1 MKLDVAIVGA
11 GPAGAWA
18 AYLLAREGARVTI
31 FDPSHPREKPC
42 GGGVTGRA
50 LAVVAD
56 ALPATALDRA
66 TIRSARFGPLR
77 GSAASAG
84 QDEVVRLDAEAL
96 IVASRAAFDAALL
109 DAARGAGASLV
120 AERVV
125 DVHVDASRIA
135 VQTARGAHHASF
147 LIGADGA
154 NSLVRRRLA
163 RAFRRDQLS
172 IATGFY
178 AHGVT
183 TDEIVV
189 GFVSDPPGYLWS
201 FPRPDHLA
209 IGICAQAD
217 AGFTSGELR
226 DRTLAWISHAGVA
239 RGHTRLEPYSWPIP
253 SLSAADF
260 AAIDLAGPRWC
271 LLGDAAGLVDP
282 ITREGIYFALRS
294 AESIAA
300 ALRAAD
306 PVRDFTTRVFE
317 TAIGELAR
325 AARLKDRFF
334 QPAFVRL
341 LLRALRQSAG
351 VRAVMADL
359 IAGRQTYRS
368 LKWRLLKT
376 LEVGLAIDA
385 AATLRRVQREKYP
398 SRALTRTPG
407 RLTVTSIDR
416 QPDSPPRAG
425 A

>member
-1 MKLDVAIVGA
+1 MVAGDWVLDELKLDVAIVGA

-18 AYLLAREGARVTI
+18 AHALARQGARVTI

-50 LAVVAD
+50 LAIVAD
-56 ALPATALDRA
+56 AIPSTALDRS
-66 TIRSARFGPLR
+66 TIRSARFGDSIVP
-77 GSAASAG
+77 
-84 QDEVVRLDAEAL
+84 LDADAL
-96 IVASRAAFDAALL
+96 SVASRAAFDAALL
-109 DAARGAGASLV
+109 DAARRAGASVV
-120 AERVV
+120 AERVIEI
-125 DVHVDASRIA
+125 HVDASGIA
-135 VQTARGAHHASF
+135 LRTARGVHHARF

-154 NSLVRRRLA
+154 NGLVRRRLA

-178 AHGVT
+178 ATGVT
-183 TDEIVV
+183 SDEIVV
-189 GFVSDPPGYLWS
+189 DFVADPPGYVWS

-217 AGFTSGELR
+217 GGFTSGELR
-226 DRTLAWISHAGVA
+226 GRTLEWISRTQVA

-253 SLSAADF
+253 SLSAADLE
-260 AAIDLAGPRWC
+260 AVDLAGPRWC

-300 ALRAAD
+300 ALGAAD
-306 PVRDFTTRVFE
+306 PAREFTARVFD
-317 TAIGELAR
+317 TAIAELVR

-359 IAGRQTYRS
+359 IAGRQEYRS

-385 AATLRRVQREKYP
+385 AVTLKRVQREKYP

-416 QPDSPPRAG
+416 QPCSPPRAG